1 MYCVVRVI
9 ILKIK
14 VILLDTKINKLRQST
29 LQSSTI
35 TVPCMPRNVN
45 GQQNKDTAIASKW
58 RLIVRAERK
67 IHRWDLKDRLGIS
80 INDYYRFTSYVLY
93 KYGDELS
100 YDKKSQ
106 VWFYEGEDMEVR
118 EIMEAKPIA

>member
-1 MYCVVRVI
+1 LNI
-9 ILKIK
+9 E
-14 VILLDTKINKLRQST
+14 INKLRQST

-35 TVPCMPRNVN
+35 TVLRMPRNVN

-93 KYGDELS
+93 KYGEELS
-100 YDKKSQ
+100 YDKKMQ
-106 VWFYEGEDMEVR
+106 IWFFEGEDMEVR

>member
-1 MYCVVRVI
+1 M
-9 ILKIK
+9 
-14 VILLDTKINKLRQST
+14 S
-29 LQSSTI
+29 
-35 TVPCMPRNVN
+35 RNVN

-93 KYGDELS
+93 KYGDELT